1 MPDQLRA
8 FGYQALCWLMMRR
21 LLGLMSGFFD
31 RAKIWAAGLACALL
45 TVAAS
50 AHDANLTLER
60 LDSRRLSLVLVLDP
74 IQSLHQWL
82 APQLSRQAF
91 LTVYCNKPLPE
102 FQAELRQALASV
114 EAGIRLSG
122 PDGADLTISGW
133 NWPSAAQWQER
144 LREQVLRMLSQA
156 TTREHDPVLELR
168 TQAISKRTIGRVQ
181 LSLPVSLQP
190 VLVIRPGIEQFWLN
204 GLAPTAIL
212 DF

>member
-1 MPDQLRA
+1 MT
-8 FGYQALCWLMMRR
+8 R
-21 LLGLMSGFFD
+21 LFPGSVSGFLD
-31 RAKIWAAGLACALL
+31 QAKTWAAGLACALL

-60 LDSRRLSLVLVLDP
+60 LESRRLSLVLVLDP

-102 FQAELRQALASV
+102 FQAELRPALASV

-122 PDGADLTISGW
+122 PEGVDLTFSGW

>member
-1 MPDQLRA
+1 MA
-8 FGYQALCWLMMRR
+8 R
-21 LLGLMSGFFD
+21 LFPGLVSGFLD
-31 RAKIWAAGLACALL
+31 QAKAWAAGLACALL
-45 TVAAS
+45 TLTAS
-50 AHDANLTLER
+50 AHDANLTVER
-60 LDSRRLSLVLVLDP
+60 LEPRRLSLVLVLDP

-91 LTVYCNKPLPE
+91 LTLYCNKPLPE
-102 FQAELRQALASV
+102 FQAELRPALASV

-122 PDGADLTISGW
+122 PDGVDLTFSGW

-144 LREQVLRMLSQA
+144 LREQILRMLA
-156 TTREHDPVLELR
+156 PAMTREHDSVLELR
-168 TQAISKRTIGRVQ
+168 TQAMSKRTIGRVQ

>member
-1 MPDQLRA
+1 MASRS
-8 FGYQALCWLMMRR
+8 FG
-21 LLGLMSGFFD
+21 LLSVFFD
-31 RAKIWAAGLACALL
+31 QAKIWAAGLACALL

-50 AHDANLTLER
+50 AHDASLTLER
-60 LDSRRLSLVLVLDP
+60 VAPRRLNLVLALDP

-91 LTVYCNKPLPE
+91 LTVYCNKPLTE

-114 EAGIRLSG
+114 EFGIRLSG
-122 PDGADLTISGW
+122 PDGVDLILTGW
-133 NWPSAAQWQER
+133 PWPSAAQWQER
-144 LREQVLRMLSQA
+144 LREQVSRLLAPAS
-156 TTREHDPVLELR
+156 TREQDPVLELR
-168 TQAISKRTIGRVQ
+168 TQGVSRRPIGRVQ
-181 LSLPVSLQP
+181 LSLPASLQP